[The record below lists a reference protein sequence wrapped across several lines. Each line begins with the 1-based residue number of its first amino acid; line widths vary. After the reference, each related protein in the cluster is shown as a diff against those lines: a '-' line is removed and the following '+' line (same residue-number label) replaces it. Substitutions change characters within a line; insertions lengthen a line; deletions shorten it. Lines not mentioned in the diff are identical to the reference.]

1 MAIPNTAPIIVKRVV
16 DDGHDGHHG
25 GAWKVAYAD
34 FMTAM
39 MAFFLLMWI
48 LSATEEETRHGL
60 ADYFSPASTQTN
72 GPGGFGLLAG
82 TSDATLGTLSA
93 ERTPVTSDGK
103 QGDAYAEGHSSD
115 ANQTQVQAAQ
125 DTWAGL
131 AKSAAQQMAANSAS
145 APVSADDP
153 EPSAE
158 QLAKAA
164 AERRAEDEAK
174 FAELAQKMQEQIT
187 NSPEL
192 KGLSENVR
200 FERTTDGLLVQI
212 IDRNGKSM
220 FASGSARPGQE
231 TEMLMEKLGAA
242 IAALPNQ
249 MIIAGHTDAVPYTGS
264 RDYSNWE
271 LSSDRANATRRVFMA
286 AGVDPRRIVRISGLA
301 DTEPLNAADPRDPT
315 NRRITVHLIYRDRAV
330 GGEEDLPVGASA
342 ETKSADVL

>member
-16 DDGHDGHHG
+16 EDGHEGHHG

-60 ADYFSPASTQTN
+60 ADYFSPSSSQLN
-72 GPGGFGLLAG
+72 GPGGLGLLAG
-82 TSDATLGTLSA
+82 TSDARVGTLSA
-93 ERTPVTSDGK
+93 ERTPPTSDGA
-103 QGDAYAEGHSSD
+103 QGKAFAEGHAERENPTAVES
-115 ANQTQVQAAQ
+115 AQ

-131 AKSAAQQMAANSAS
+131 AQSAAQQMAANAETQ
-145 APVSADDP
+145 ADP
-153 EPSAE
+153 GELTEE
-158 QLAKAA
+158 QRGQAA
-164 AERRAEDEAK
+164 AERRAEDEAQ
-174 FAELAQKMQEQIT
+174 FEALTAEIQQQIT

-212 IDRNGKSM
+212 VDRNGKSM
-220 FASGSARPGQE
+220 FASGSARPSGD
-231 TEMLMEKLGAA
+231 TELLMEKLGTAVA
-242 IAALPNQ
+242 GLPNQ
-249 MIIAGHTDAVPYTGS
+249 MIIAGHTDSVPYAGS

-315 NRRITVHLIYRDRAV
+315 NRRITVHLIYRDQV
-330 GGEEDLPVGASA
+330 GTETAALPEGARPDTATS
-342 ETKSADVL
+342 DNL